1 MFFHVRDLALKP
13 AQYDVVLEPGKMDF
27 LDSKVRQKG
36 PLHVTGKAE
45 LASEMLG
52 EIRIRAH
59 VTVEMEVDCDR
70 CLEPAAFPIEE
81 DFVLLYRPMADSAA
95 EEAELD
101 EDESE
106 VGFYEGDGV
115 ELNDVLQE
123 YVLLALPMQRLCSED
138 CKGICPRCGQNRN
151 QQRCQCDEK
160 AVDERWSS
168 LKQLPLK
175 QMKQ

>member
-1 MFFHVRDLALKP
+1 VFFHVRDLALKS
-13 AQYDVVLEPGKMDF
+13 AQFDVVLEPGKVDFMDP
-27 LDSKVRQKG
+27 KVRQKG
-36 PLHVTGKAE
+36 PLYAKGKAE

-59 VTVEMEVDCDR
+59 VKVEMEADCDR
-70 CLEPAAFPIEE
+70 CLEPATFPIEE

-115 ELNDVLQE
+115 ELNDVLRE
-123 YVLLALPMQRLCSED
+123 YLLLALPMQRLCSEA
-138 CKGICPRCGQNRN
+138 CKGICPDCGQNLN
-151 QQRCQCDEK
+151 QQQCGCAAK
-160 AVDERWSS
+160 KVDDRWEA
-168 LKQLPLK
+168 LKQLK
-175 QMKQ
+175 K